1 MLVIISNG
9 DGRSSRRW
17 IEEKNA
23 KEMGEELS
31 SQREYTVEKVV
42 MSFHLLSCL
51 LDDDLSS

>member
-9 DGRSSRRW
+9 DGRSSRW

-23 KEMGEELS
+23 KEIGEELS